1 MEAEAICARII
12 WLPSKGNNN
21 KQKLTHKNHT
31 YNEAEGSR
39 HNNNNHPEIYNNDQE
54 QPNEMNDDKQ
64 ILSSKL
70 PRDDYNTFLT
80 LINQA

>member
-1 MEAEAICARII
+1 MEAEAICACII

-39 HNNNNHPEIYNNDQE
+39 HNNNNNHPEIYNNDQE

-64 ILSSKL
+64 ILSS
-70 PRDDYNTFLT
+70 
-80 LINQA
+80 

>member
-12 WLPSKGNNN
+12 WLSSKGNNN

-39 HNNNNHPEIYNNDQE
+39 HNNNNNHPEIYNNDQE

-64 ILSSKL
+64 ILSS
-70 PRDDYNTFLT
+70 
-80 LINQA
+80 

>member
-39 HNNNNHPEIYNNDQE
+39 HNNNNNHPEIYNNDQE

-64 ILSSKL
+64 ILSS
-70 PRDDYNTFLT
+70 
-80 LINQA
+80 